1 MTENIEAYLRNHAY
15 CIAMSM
21 RAYGLIAGMQAENQ
35 ARLRHGMSPAYME
48 EAFDQVLRDCGQD
61 HNSVITNMSNGI
73 Y

>member
-1 MTENIEAYLRNHAY
+1 MTENTDAYLRNHAY
-15 CIAMSM
+15 CMAMSM

-35 ARLRHGMSPAYME
+35 QRVIEGKSLAYTE
-48 EAFDQVLRDCGQD
+48 EAFDKVLDDCQQG